1 MTYGEL
7 MQSNKPLNTTA
18 QERLAVD
25 MRHAQK
31 LQALGLLAT
40 GIAHEISTPVQFVGD
55 SMSFLRGALDDLQT
69 FAAAVRA
76 MANETGAHEA
86 VEMRLRLLDMLA
98 ESDVDYLIARMPGA
112 VDRVVDG
119 LSRVSSIVRA
129 MKDFSHLDQRE
140 KLPSDLN
147 EAVEKTLV
155 ITRGEY
161 KHIAEIHKD
170 LVDLPRVRCHVSDVQ
185 QVLVNLL
192 INAAHAVEARV
203 DEVGHRGSIA
213 IRTYLED
220 VAATET
226 AAAKT
231 FAVISIRDNGG
242 GIPNHIAE
250 RVFDPFFTTK
260 EPGRGT
266 GQGLSISRSIIE
278 ERHGGTLRFESEPGQ
293 GTTFFVRLP
302 VS

>member
-1 MTYGEL
+1 MTCVEL
-7 MQSNKPLNTTA
+7 MQSNDSSNATT
-18 QERLAVD
+18 QVRLAVD

-76 MANETGAHEA
+76 MANESGAQQPA
-86 VEMRLRLLDMLA
+86 EMRVRLLDMLA

-112 VDRVVDG
+112 VDRVVEG

-161 KHIAEIHKD
+161 KHIAEIQKD
-170 LVDLPRVRCHVSDVQ
+170 LGDLPRVKCHIGDVQ

-192 INAAHAVEARV
+192 INAAHAVESRV
-203 DEVGHRGSIA
+203 DEVGHRGTIA
-213 IRTYLED
+213 IRSYLED
-220 VAATET
+220 EAATEKST
-226 AAAKT
+226 ART

-242 GIPNHIAE
+242 GIPKHVTD
-250 RVFDPFFTTK
+250 RVFEPFFTTK

-278 ERHGGTLRFESEPGQ
+278 DRHGGTLRFVSEPGQ

-302 VS
+302 LP

>member
-1 MTYGEL
+1 
-7 MQSNKPLNTTA
+7 
-18 QERLAVD
+18 
-25 MRHAQK
+25 
-31 LQALGLLAT
+31 
-40 GIAHEISTPVQFVGD
+40 
-55 SMSFLRGALDDLQT
+55 MSFLRSALDDLQT
-69 FAAAVRA
+69 FAGAVRA
-76 MANETGAHEA
+76 MANETGAQQPS
-86 VEMRLRLLDMLA
+86 EMRLRLLDMLA

-112 VDRVVDG
+112 VDRVVEG

-161 KHIAEIHKD
+161 KHIAEIQKD
-170 LVDLPRVRCHVSDVQ
+170 LGDLPRVKCHVGDVQ

-192 INAAHAVEARV
+192 INAAHAVEIRV
-203 DEVGHRGSIA
+203 DEVGHRGMIA
-213 IRTYLED
+213 IRSYLED
-220 VAATET
+220 EAATEKSP
-226 AAAKT
+226 AKT

-242 GIPNHIAE
+242 GIPKHVAD
-250 RVFDPFFTTK
+250 RVFEPFFTTK

-278 ERHGGTLRFESEPGQ
+278 ERHDGTLRFTSEPGQ

-302 VS
+302 V